1 MKLIPEFLKCQE
13 PMHQK
18 RIKYKSRVVKKD
30 IVGFSLTLLYFG
42 ICALSV
48 HAFGVLLGRFHQAV
62 LALLLGV
69 CAISYDRYLC
79 TLQFVWP

>member
-30 IVGFSLTLLYFG
+30 IVGFSVVFWDLCTT
-42 ICALSV
+42 V

-62 LALLLGV
+62 LVLLLGV

>member
-18 RIKYKSRVVKKD
+18 RIKYKSRVGWIFFNSVVFWD
-30 IVGFSLTLLYFG
+30 LCTT
-42 ICALSV
+42 V

-62 LALLLGV
+62 LVLLLGV